1 MQRLSGPLPVGRC
14 PLEHHYTQRG
24 LSLDLLKGA
33 DREIAELVVTA
44 AAQADGCAHLAQ
56 VTRHLLQFADDGSY
70 DWGYSRHRSWSR
82 SRSRELEIGEVYE
95 DDLRG
100 ARWTDTNGKKQ
111 PFGEIAFEPDA
122 VVSNAPIDEWKPTS
136 EEYEGYTGNE
146 GNTRDR
152 WYHRSAI
159 VVWARAHHFDVLA
172 RSGTQPSINM
182 FRSMVSNLAKT
193 PKRRL
198 EQARAEGVTFARA
211 IIAHWPRRTAGYGVV
226 ARDEDRMHESFAKHL
241 LELGDQEAITLFL
254 SQLPGRDDRLRL
266 DSFVRA
272 ACREFGWGTLA
283 GELKRLLTPP
293 VESDTSPAHRR
304 GAPRSVSLALPAR
317 LASRR
322 MSDHPEIPFRD
333 VQWLS
338 ALCCD
343 KKQDP
348 DKAVVAQELCALAV
362 QRFCRPHPPRPY
374 PHGHAYRGEP
384 SALVKSLPLLLKAL
398 VSIKAERLVA
408 RVIEFVRASPDEFSP
423 KDAQVPCLSLLI
435 SWARKRTGSEHPR
448 LTRWLA
454 AVRRDLELATAQ
466 PPTPPTD
473 WARPADVSC
482 DCRFCSRLNAFL
494 ADPTAEAT
502 RIPAREDMRAHLIG
516 EIGRHQCDVKY
527 TLERTGRP
535 YSLALTKTT
544 GAFER
549 AAKQYKA
556 DQDLL
561 KSLPQGGASH
571 PNAR

>member
-1 MQRLSGPLPVGRC
+1 MVASMIVVLPNAFEGGTLVVRHGAASATFDFDGAARDGGAEYVAFYADCEHEVQRVTRGRRLALAYNLVLRGRRRKSPAADASLDEPADALATSIRTSIAAQPGQPLMFA
-14 PLEHHYTQRG
+14 LEHHYTQRG

-82 SRSRELEIGEVYE
+82 SRELEIGEVYE

-146 GNTRDR
+146 GNTLDR

-182 FRSMVSNLAKT
+182 FRSMVVSNLAKT

-348 DKAVVAQELCALAV
+348 NKAVVAQELCALAV

-398 VSIKAERLVA
+398 VSIKAERLVV

-423 KDAQVPCLSLLI
+423 KDAQVPCLS
-435 SWARKRTGSEHPR
+435 
-448 LTRWLA
+448 
-454 AVRRDLELATAQ
+454 
-466 PPTPPTD
+466 
-473 WARPADVSC
+473 
-482 DCRFCSRLNAFL
+482 F
-494 ADPTAEAT
+494 
-502 RIPAREDMRAHLIG
+502 
-516 EIGRHQCDVKY
+516 
-527 TLERTGRP
+527 
-535 YSLALTKTT
+535 
-544 GAFER
+544 
-549 AAKQYKA
+549 
-556 DQDLL
+556 
-561 KSLPQGGASH
+561 
-571 PNAR
+571 